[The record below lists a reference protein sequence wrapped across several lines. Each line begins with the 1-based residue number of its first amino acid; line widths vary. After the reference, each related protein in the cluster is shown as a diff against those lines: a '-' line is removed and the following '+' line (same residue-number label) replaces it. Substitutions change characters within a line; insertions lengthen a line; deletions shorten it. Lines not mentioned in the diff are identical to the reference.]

1 MYEKF
6 LSFTQTP
13 LLALS
18 SRLVLEILQWSLV
31 NEDNVYQMNFSIL
44 YLMLVRSALLNRI
57 MYLN

>member
-13 LLALS
+13 PLALS
-18 SRLVLEILQWSLV
+18 SKLLLEILQWSLV
-31 NEDNVYQMNFSIL
+31 NEDNVYQMNLSIL